1 MILMPEK
8 APDKAP
14 AKTEKKKSRKPY
26 KPSRMCPKCNS
37 RMAEHADRYTCGK
50 CAYTEFKQKK

>member
-1 MILMPEK
+1 MPEEVK
-8 APDKAP
+8 KTPDKKP
-14 AKTEKKKSRKPY
+14 DKKKSIKPY
-26 KPSRMCPKCNS
+26 KPSKLCPKCNS

>member
-1 MILMPEK
+1 MPEK